1 MSTFQLNSG
10 YSIPAV
16 GLGTWN
22 SVKEGE
28 VKASV
33 TASIAAGY
41 KHIDCAW
48 VYGNEKEV

>member
-1 MSTFQLNSG
+1 MSSYQLNSG
-10 YSIPAV
+10 HSIPAV